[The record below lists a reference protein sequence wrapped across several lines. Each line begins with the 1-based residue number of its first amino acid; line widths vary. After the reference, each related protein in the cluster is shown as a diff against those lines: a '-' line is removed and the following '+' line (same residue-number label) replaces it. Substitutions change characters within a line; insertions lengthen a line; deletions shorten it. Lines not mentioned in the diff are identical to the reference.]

1 VRLDF
6 LAEIFWSSA
15 NHEPGDEHCKD
26 YKNNHAVQSRAH
38 APKYHFTEHDID
50 QWDHAA
56 QWRKGVMHAVNR
68 ATARIRGH
76 RRKKRRVCNSEAH
89 LFAFHVA
96 AGLHSAHCL
105 IRASEL
111 GIAPRFSP
119 IRGRYSREKQ

>member
-1 VRLDF
+1 MRPRVRNPRGAERLDHRNSRETQDRKRQNKYREHRHLDVVRLDF

-50 QWDHAA
+50 EWDHAA

-68 ATARIRGH
+68 ATA
-76 RRKKRRVCNSEAH
+76 
-89 LFAFHVA
+89 
-96 AGLHSAHCL
+96 
-105 IRASEL
+105 
-111 GIAPRFSP
+111 
-119 IRGRYSREKQ
+119 